1 MPSHNTTMLCLA
13 NHLEKKNVD
22 IFSKEVNA
30 LLEYGGKCF
39 KLALICVS
47 LLVII
52 KTVIWSLE
60 RKVFVE

>member
-1 MPSHNTTMLCLA
+1 MPKHNTTMLCLA

-39 KLALICVS
+39 KLALICQF
-47 LLVII
+47 IGYY
-52 KTVIWSLE
+52 
-60 RKVFVE
+60 